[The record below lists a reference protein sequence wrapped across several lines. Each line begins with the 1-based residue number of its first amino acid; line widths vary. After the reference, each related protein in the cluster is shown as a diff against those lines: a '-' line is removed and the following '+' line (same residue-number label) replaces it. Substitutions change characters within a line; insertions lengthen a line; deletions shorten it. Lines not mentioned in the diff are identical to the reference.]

1 MYFINNKPIHFN
13 YTGPASD
20 EVCASLQGEARIS
33 LVGTFSLSTLREA
46 LDRVLEQY
54 FPKENFVSTPTHSN
68 HWEGWL
74 DMSPTTHRSVTYSP
88 KIEVEHDD
96 KWDNI
101 GRAYY
106 DSRDY
111 QFTEFHCTLC
121 SADELNRQIEAKM
134 QEFALN
140 RIVCQLFSIEATLTP
155 TLFDR
160 CLSQRHW
167 NEDFYAW
174 IEDHHANNHLYRTYW
189 EVDGHSYHPNDDK
202 SFSLHQLA
210 KLSLGGT
217 HPQAR
222 VAARPR
228 CRSYLMASCQQSTGD
243 DLLGH

>member
-1 MYFINNKPIHFN
+1 MYFFTNKPIHFN
-13 YTGPASD
+13 YTGPVPD
-20 EVCASLQGEARIS
+20 DVFASLQGEVRIS
-33 LVGTFSLSTLREA
+33 LGTLPQITLCKV
-46 LDRVLEQY
+46 LDGVLEQY
-54 FPKENFVSTPTHSN
+54 FPTASFVSTPTHSSRFDV
-68 HWEGWL
+68 L
-74 DMSPTTHRSVTYSP
+74 FDISPTTHHPVAYWP
-88 KIEVEHDD
+88 KLKVEHDD

-121 SADELNRQIEAKM
+121 SVDELNRQIEAKM

-140 RIVCQLFSIEATLTP
+140 RVVCQLFSIEATLSP

-202 SFSLHQLA
+202 SLYLHQLA

-228 CRSYLMASCQQSTGD
+228 CRSYLMASCHQSSGD

>member
-1 MYFINNKPIHFN
+1 MHFITNKPICFN

-20 EVCASLQGEARIS
+20 EVCALLQDEARIGLS
-33 LVGTFSLSTLREA
+33 TFSLCALRET

-68 HWEGWL
+68 RWEVWF
-74 DMSPTTHRSVTYSP
+74 DMSPTTHRSVTYLP
-88 KIEVEHDD
+88 KIEVEHDS

-101 GRAYY
+101 GRAFY

-121 SADELNRQIEAKM
+121 SMDELNRQIEAKM
-134 QEFALN
+134 RELGQN
-140 RIVCQLFSIEATLTP
+140 RIVCPLFCIEATPFP
-155 TLFDR
+155 TMFDR
-160 CLSQRHW
+160 YLSQRHW

-174 IEDHHANNHLYRTYW
+174 IEDYNAHNHLFRTYW
-189 EVDGHSYHPNDDK
+189 EVDGHSYHPYDDK
-202 SFSLHQLA
+202 SLYLHQLA
-210 KLSLGGT
+210 KLSLSGT
-217 HPQAR
+217 HPQTR

-228 CRSYLMASCQQSTGD
+228 CRSYLMASCHQSSGD